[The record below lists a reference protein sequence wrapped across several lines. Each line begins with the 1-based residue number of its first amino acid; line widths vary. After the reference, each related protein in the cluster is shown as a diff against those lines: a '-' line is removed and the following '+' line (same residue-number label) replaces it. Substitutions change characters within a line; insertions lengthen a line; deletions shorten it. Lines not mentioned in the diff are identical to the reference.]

1 MYDCQHTD
9 QNNSKSDHAFRSN
22 GCLMQWGSSFFSS
35 HHRQRNYGLK
45 LTSWGKGTTIPPTP
59 TPLML
64 N

>member
-22 GCLMQWGSSFFSS
+22 GCLMQWGSWGSSFFSS

-45 LTSWGKGTTIPPTP
+45 LTS
-59 TPLML
+59 
-64 N
+64 